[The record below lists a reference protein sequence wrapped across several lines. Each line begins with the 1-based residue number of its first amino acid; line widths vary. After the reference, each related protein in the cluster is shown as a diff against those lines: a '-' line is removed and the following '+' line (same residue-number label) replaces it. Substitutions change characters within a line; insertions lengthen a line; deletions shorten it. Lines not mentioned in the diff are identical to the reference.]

1 MFRTCT
7 HTVHMSKM
15 VQIRNVP
22 DDIHRELKSRAALSG
37 KTLSDFLLSKLQ
49 EIVSIPT
56 KEEMWE
62 RLKSR
67 EQVHLGSSVA
77 DILRDEREKRG

>member
-1 MFRTCT
+1 
-7 HTVHMSKM
+7 MSKM

-22 DDIHRELKSRAALSG
+22 EETHRELKSRAALSG
-37 KTLSDFLLSKLQ
+37 KTLSDFLLAKLQ

-56 KEEMWE
+56 KEQMRD

-67 EQVHLGSSVA
+67 ERVHLSSSVS
-77 DILRDEREKRG
+77 DILREEREKRG